1 MAFVLP
7 RSLDKDI
14 QTLEE
19 ECAYAKSLTP
29 EERLEL
35 VARVSETAWSQV
47 LAHTQRERLLALQDP
62 LPASTIAALERLREY
77 GD

>member
-7 RSLDKDI
+7 PSLDKTI
-14 QTLEE
+14 QTIEA

-29 EERLEL
+29 TERLEL
-35 VARVSETAWSQV
+35 VARLSETAWSQV

-62 LPASTIAALERLREY
+62 LPESTIAALKRLRES